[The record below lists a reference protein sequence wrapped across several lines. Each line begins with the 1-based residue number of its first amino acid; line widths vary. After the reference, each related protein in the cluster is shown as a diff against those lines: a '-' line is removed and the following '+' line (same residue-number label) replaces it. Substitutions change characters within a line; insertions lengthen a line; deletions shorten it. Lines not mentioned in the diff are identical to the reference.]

1 MTIYLDCNATTPIEA
16 QVQNSIIK
24 YMTEEFGN
32 AASRTHEYGLTAK
45 KAVQLARDQI
55 AQLVNAKREEVI
67 FTSGATESN
76 NIAILGLQK
85 YGIQHNKR
93 HIISTK
99 IEHKAVLEPLMELE
113 KQGFEISLIP
123 PNKHGY
129 VEPQAIKNALRKD
142 TLLVSIM
149 HANNETGILQ
159 PITKIAE
166 QLQEHKAYFHVD
178 AAQAYGKD
186 IPTLRNQRIDMISAS
201 AHKIYGPKG
210 IGTLIIRRRG
220 YEKIPLTPLMY
231 GGGQERGLKPGTL
244 PVPLIVGFGIAS
256 QLALKNHKQRNQ
268 SCKQFK
274 QKLITA
280 LTPLNPTIHGNLQH
294 SLANCI
300 NFSIK
305 GIDSEAAILALK
317 GIIAISNGSAC
328 TSSNYS
334 SSHVLQAMQLSEP
347 QIQGALRIS
356 WCHLTPSIN
365 WQPIIEHLN
374 QLIT

>member
-1 MTIYLDCNATTPIEA
+1 
-16 QVQNSIIK
+16 
-24 YMTEEFGN
+24 
-32 AASRTHEYGLTAK
+32 
-45 KAVQLARDQI
+45 
-55 AQLVNAKREEVI
+55 
-67 FTSGATESN
+67 
-76 NIAILGLQK
+76 
-85 YGIQHNKR
+85 
-93 HIISTK
+93 
-99 IEHKAVLEPLMELE
+99 
-113 KQGFEISLIP
+113 
-123 PNKHGY
+123 
-129 VEPQAIKNALRKD
+129 
-142 TLLVSIM
+142 M

-159 PITKIAE
+159 PINKIAE
-166 QLQEHKAYFHVD
+166 QLQQHKAYLHVD

-186 IPTLRNQRIDMISAS
+186 IPTLQNQRIDMISAS

-220 YEKIPLTPLMY
+220 YQKTPLTPLMY

-256 QLALKNHKQRNQ
+256 QLAHQNHQQRNKT
-268 SCKQFK
+268 CKQFK

-280 LTPLNPTIHGNLQH
+280 LTPLNPTIHGSLQH
-294 SLANCI
+294 SLTNSI

-334 SSHVLQAMQLSEP
+334 PSHVLQAMQLP
-347 QIQGALRIS
+347 KQQIQGALRIS
-356 WCHLTPSIN
+356 WCHLTPQVN
-365 WQPIIEHLN
+365 WQIIIEHLN

>member
-1 MTIYLDCNATTPIEA
+1 MT
-16 QVQNSIIK
+16 Q
-24 YMTEEFGN
+24 EFGN

-45 KAVQLARDQI
+45 KAVQQARDQI
-55 AQLVNAKREEVI
+55 AQLVKAKREEVI

-85 YGIQHNKR
+85 YATQHNKR

-99 IEHKAVLEPLMELE
+99 IEHKSVLEPIMELE
-113 KQGFEISLIP
+113 KQGFEISLIS

-142 TLLVSIM
+142 TILVSIM
-149 HANNETGILQ
+149 HANNETGIIQ

-166 QLQEHKAYFHVD
+166 QLQEHQAYFHVD

-186 IPTLRNQRIDMISAS
+186 IPTLQNQRIDMISAS
-201 AHKIYGPKG
+201 AHKIYGAKG

-220 YEKIPLTPLMY
+220 YQKMPLTPLMY

-256 QLALKNHKQRNQ
+256 QLAQKHHQQRNKTCQ
-268 SCKQFK
+268 QFK
-274 QKLITA
+274 QQLITA
-280 LTPLNPTIHGNLQH
+280 LKPLNPIIHGNLQH
-294 SLANCI
+294 SLPNCI

-305 GIDSEAAILALK
+305 GIDSEAAILTLK

-334 SSHVLQAMQLSEP
+334 SSHVLQAMQLPKP

-356 WCHLTPSIN
+356 WCHLTPTVN
-365 WQPIIEHLN
+365 WQPIIKQLN